1 MAENVEKDLEETK
14 IKGWRQ
20 KAVDRE
26 EWESVIDEARALLR
40 AVEPRS

>member
-14 IKGWRQ
+14 VKEWRQ

-40 AVEPRS
+40 AVKPRS

>member
-26 EWESVIDEARALLR
+26 EWESVNDEVKALLR